1 MVNMINMKVLY
12 KTNFNEKKD
21 QFDLSKSVLY
31 ELLRGRQ
38 RFMDFLYEYNCG
50 HFHVSG
56 GRISYFHYQGS

>member
-38 RFMDFLYEYNCG
+38 RFMDF
-50 HFHVSG
+50 F
-56 GRISYFHYQGS
+56 